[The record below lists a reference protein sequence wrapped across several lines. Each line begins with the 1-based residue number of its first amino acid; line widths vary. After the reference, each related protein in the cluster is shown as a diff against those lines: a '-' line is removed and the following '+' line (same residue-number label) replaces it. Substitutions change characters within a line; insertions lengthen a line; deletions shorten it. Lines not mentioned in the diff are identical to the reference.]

1 MDQRSKHPIREERGV
16 IFSGPGRGSTGG
28 PSAGLLAVPPAR
40 SAGSWRAGGRAMA
53 LAAAARRVCDARRT
67 RGRRRRRLVE
77 GRATCRFSHDHP
89 VHRRGSSGQ
98 IAQGLRRMN
107 RGEPSARLSP
117 ETIYTAICAQPRGGL
132 KAAMVVC
139 LIVSSTVPSFLSSTG
154 ESALR
159 HQDFDGEAVELL
171 RSASKPNRIIT
182 C

>member
-1 MDQRSKHPIREERGV
+1 MDQRSKHLSREGRGV
-16 IFSGPGRGSTGG
+16 NFSGPGRGSTGG

-53 LAAAARRVCDARRT
+53 LAALRRRGACVT
-67 RGRRRRRLVE
+67 RCRRRRRLVE
-77 GRATCRFSHDHP
+77 GRATCRFAHDRP

-107 RGEPSARLSP
+107 RVDPSARLSP
-117 ETIYTAICAQPRGGL
+117 ETSYTAICAQPRGGL
-132 KAAMVVC
+132 KAAMVEC

-159 HQDFDGEAVELL
+159 HQDLDGEAVEVL
-171 RSASKPNRIIT
+171 RSASKPNRITT